1 MNNNTIWSQEYSSY
15 VSYAFLPEKERST
28 ESIKLPVKIDITK
41 CIIKVSCF
49 GFYELWL
56 NGVKLRYIGFMD
68 YLKYRKYVKEIIHM
82 EGLT

>member
-1 MNNNTIWSQEYSSY
+1 M
-15 VSYAFLPEKERST
+15 SYAFLPEKERPA

-56 NGVKLRYIGFMD
+56 NDVKLKTIGFMD
-68 YLKYRKYVKEIIHM
+68 YLKYRNYVKDIIR
-82 EGLT
+82 GVSYD